1 MSIYTIDFL
10 PRIKG
15 VYYVIVLIRLFY
27 RTHLKIFA
35 LNKKNA
41 LLCYKPK
48 SLDKNEKLL
57 GSYQRRASFINYS
70 LISAVSGKC
79 FSGEALRLYSARIF
93 SSISFLSSGFA
104 LR

>member
-41 LLCYKPK
+41 LL
-48 SLDKNEKLL
+48 
-57 GSYQRRASFINYS
+57 
-70 LISAVSGKC
+70 
-79 FSGEALRLYSARIF
+79 
-93 SSISFLSSGFA
+93 
-104 LR
+104 